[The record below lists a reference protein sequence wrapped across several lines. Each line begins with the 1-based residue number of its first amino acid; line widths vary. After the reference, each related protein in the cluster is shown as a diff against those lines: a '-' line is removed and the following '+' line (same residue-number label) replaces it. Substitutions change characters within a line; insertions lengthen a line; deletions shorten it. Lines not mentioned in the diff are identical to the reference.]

1 VPGGP
6 LDFQAIYY
14 GTRCLLEHH
23 NPYNVSQLE
32 SVYRADGWERPSDSI
47 QRRQTV
53 TLYVNLPVTF
63 LFIAPFALLPLG
75 VAQVIWAMLTAG
87 VLLTAAFLMWDLG
100 SKYAPI
106 LSGCL
111 IALFLAN
118 CELVFLTGNTVGIVV
133 SLCVIATWCLLQ
145 ERFVTAGVLCL
156 AVSLVIKPHD
166 SGLIWLYFLLAG
178 GVYRKRAL
186 QSLAVSAVLAA
197 SALLW
202 ISLAVPQW
210 MQDWRANMATI
221 STPGGLNS
229 PGTASLV
236 INYLGSVISLQT
248 VFALFRDDP
257 RIYNPLAYLVC
268 GVMLAAWSARTLR
281 SGFSQTSAW
290 LALAAVAPVTML
302 VTYHR
307 SYDAKLLLL
316 TVPACAMLWARGG
329 AIRWMALSVNTAGIV
344 LTADFPLTIL
354 MMSARNVHIASEGF
368 VEKILAVARM
378 RPAPLML
385 LVMSIFYLC
394 VYMRPAV
401 PVFGGASDIKVTP
414 QCHSKIVLGEAGA
427 GGQT

>member
-1 VPGGP
+1 
-6 LDFQAIYY
+6 
-14 GTRCLLEHH
+14 
-23 NPYNVSQLE
+23 
-32 SVYRADGWERPSDSI
+32 
-47 QRRQTV
+47 
-53 TLYVNLPVTF
+53 
-63 LFIAPFALLPLG
+63 
-75 VAQVIWAMLTAG
+75 
-87 VLLTAAFLMWDLG
+87 
-100 SKYAPI
+100 
-106 LSGCL
+106 
-111 IALFLAN
+111 
-118 CELVFLTGNTVGIVV
+118 
-133 SLCVIATWCLLQ
+133 
-145 ERFVTAGVLCL
+145 
-156 AVSLVIKPHD
+156 
-166 SGLIWLYFLLAG
+166 
-178 GVYRKRAL
+178 
-186 QSLAVSAVLAA
+186 
-197 SALLW
+197 
-202 ISLAVPQW
+202 

-427 GGQT
+427 GGQTSEAGNRHEKGNSLVETVSPHLPLCAVLYRRIRIVQWVLRQVALSRTWSRTREFKSRKRHLWIYRYGGRNRHASICIQAVASIDSELARQGHPNGH